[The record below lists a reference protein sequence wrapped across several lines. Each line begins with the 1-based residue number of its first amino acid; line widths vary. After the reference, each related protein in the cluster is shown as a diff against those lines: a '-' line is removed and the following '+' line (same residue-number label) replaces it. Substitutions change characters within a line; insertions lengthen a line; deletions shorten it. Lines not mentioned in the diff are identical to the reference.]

1 MQLVLLVLQDLR
13 VIQFSMEQ
21 SIRQPKVLTATS
33 ISILHQVKFLDQ
45 RLLEYGLLVST
56 LLDRQEPLDLSV
68 QLDHKE

>member
-13 VIQFSMEQ
+13 VTQFSMEQ
-21 SIRQPKVLTATS
+21 LIQQHKVLMATF
-33 ISILHQVKFLDQ
+33 ISILHQVKSLDQ

>member
-1 MQLVLLVLQDLR
+1 
-13 VIQFSMEQ
+13 MEQ
-21 SIRQPKVLTATS
+21 LIQQHKVLMATF
-33 ISILHQVKFLDQ
+33 ISILHQVKSLDQ

>member
-1 MQLVLLVLQDLR
+1 MQLGLLVLQDLR
-13 VIQFSMEQ
+13 VTQFSMEQ
-21 SIRQPKVLTATS
+21 LIQQHKVLTATF
-33 ISILHQVKFLDQ
+33 ISILQQTKFLDR

>member
-1 MQLVLLVLQDLR
+1 MQLGLLVLQDLR
-13 VIQFSMEQ
+13 VTQFSMEQ
-21 SIRQPKVLTATS
+21 LIQQHKVLMATF
-33 ISILHQVKFLDQ
+33 ISILHQVKSLDQ